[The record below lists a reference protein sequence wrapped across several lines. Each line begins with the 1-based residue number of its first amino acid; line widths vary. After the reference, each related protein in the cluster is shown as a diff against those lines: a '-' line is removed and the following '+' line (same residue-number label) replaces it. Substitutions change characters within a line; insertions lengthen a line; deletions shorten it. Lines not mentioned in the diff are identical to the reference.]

1 MVLPIIVG
9 IGVTISAITIRSG
22 LRAWDAYKRLTPL
35 MIAQLNRV
43 QVPYTAS
50 KKNYRSGLNQELQSR
65 LNQYPGGF
73 YSRMTETEALL
84 ILGISSEEIE
94 HLNATMLKRKHRRA
108 ILQNH
113 PDKGGSPYLAMKI
126 NEARETLERG
136 IMVNKNE

>member
-43 QVPYTAS
+43 RVPYTAS
-50 KKNYRSGLNQELQSR
+50 EKNYRSGLNQELQSR

-108 ILQNH
+108 MLQNH

-136 IMVNKNE
+136 IMVNKDE

>member
-43 QVPYTAS
+43 RVPYTAS

-73 YSRMTETEALL
+73 YSKMTETEALL

-108 ILQNH
+108 MLQNH

>member
-43 QVPYTAS
+43 RVPYTAS
-50 KKNYRSGLNQELQSR
+50 EKNYRSGINQELQSR

-73 YSRMTETEALL
+73 YRRMTETEALL

-108 ILQNH
+108 MLQNH

>member
-43 QVPYTAS
+43 RVPYTAS
-50 KKNYRSGLNQELQSR
+50 EKNYRSGINQELQSR

-94 HLNATMLKRKHRRA
+94 HLNATMLKRKHRKA
-108 ILQNH
+108 MLQNH

>member
-43 QVPYTAS
+43 RVPYTAS

-108 ILQNH
+108 MLQNH

>member
-43 QVPYTAS
+43 RVPYTAS

-94 HLNATMLKRKHRRA
+94 HLNATMLKRKHRKA
-108 ILQNH
+108 MLQNH

>member
-43 QVPYTAS
+43 RVPYTAS
-50 KKNYRSGLNQELQSR
+50 EKNYRSGINQELQSR

-108 ILQNH
+108 MLQNH

>member
-1 MVLPIIVG
+1 MC
-9 IGVTISAITIRSG
+9 IRD
-22 LRAWDAYKRLTPL
+22 R
-35 MIAQLNRV
+35 
-43 QVPYTAS
+43 PYTAS

-108 ILQNH
+108 MLQNH